1 MPALQVRDFP
11 EDLYEELRVYAAER
25 HRSMA
30 QQTIVAVEQMMH
42 GTVPGDGPTAAM
54 VEFQEIKKRADRMA
68 KRERI
73 LKRAEKLRE
82 TLPPDMPSPVDM
94 LREARE
100 ERDRE
105 FDALMIEVM
114 GE

>member
-11 EDLYEELRVYAAER
+11 EDLYEELRVYAADR

-30 QQTIVAVEQMMH
+30 QQTIVAVEQMIH
-42 GTVPGDGPTAAM
+42 GAVPSDSAAAAM
-54 VEFQEIKKRADRMA
+54 LEFEEIKKRADRMA

-73 LKRAEKLRE
+73 LKRAAKLRE

-94 LREARE
+94 LREGRE
-100 ERDRE
+100 ERDRD
-105 FDALMIEVM
+105 FDALMGIVL